1 MTEAWRPGFRRITR
15 LIAAIAGSARYAE
28 ASMGRPPQLGH
39 GRMRNRLKA
48 RVGREWLAPQGMWST
63 PATCPIASTMIVWQ
77 QDIWQRWR
85 LHQKGAGRI
94 VELIDRAARV

>member
-28 ASMGRPPQLGH
+28 ASMGRPPQPGH
-39 GRMRNRLKA
+39 SRMRNRLKA
-48 RVGREWLAPQGMWST
+48 RVGREWLAPQGMWPT

-77 QDIWQRWR
+77 QDMSQRWR

-94 VELIDRAARV
+94 VELVDLAARV